1 MRIAHVIT
9 RLIIGGAQENTV
21 ASVLGL
27 NQKKNISIRLY
38 SGPTTGPE
46 GSLESKF
53 KDSSDIFH
61 IVPNLIRPINPLNDY
76 IAYRHLIKEFKSFKP
91 DIVHTHSGK
100 AGFLGRLAASKAN
113 VKNIIHSI
121 HGPSFGTYQGWIA
134 NTLFRKAEK
143 IAATH
148 TDHYITVANAM
159 EEQYLKAGIGNPN
172 IFTKIYSGF
181 NLRPFIQ
188 NQETAEIRN
197 QFGIKQDHLVVAKIA
212 RLFDLKGHNSLFK
225 IAPNLIKKIP
235 NIRFLL
241 IGDGPLK
248 KDFKQIIKNINCEK
262 NFIFAGLVDPLK
274 IPQLVNSIDIL
285 VHLSRR
291 EGLPRALP
299 QAMAASK
306 PIVAFDYDG
315 AREVCIN
322 EKTGLLVDQED
333 LSGLIK
339 SISRLAKDKT
349 LRKSLGNAG
358 REFVKDKF
366 TINRLVEDQYNL
378 YEKLLSSR

>member
-9 RLIIGGAQENTV
+9 RLIIGGAQENTIS
-21 ASVLGL
+21 SVLGL
-27 NQKKNISIRLY
+27 NQKKHISVRLY

-46 GSLESKF
+46 GSLEYKF

-61 IVPNLIRPINPLNDY
+61 MVPNLIRPINPINDY
-76 IAYRHLIKEFKSFKP
+76 IAYRHLIKEFKSFNP

-100 AGFLGRLAASKAN
+100 AGFIGRLAAAKAN
-113 VKNIIHSI
+113 VKTIIHSI

-134 NTLFRKAEK
+134 NTLFKKAEK

-159 EEQYLKAGIGNPN
+159 KEQYLKAGIGNPN
-172 IFTKIYSGF
+172 IYTKIYSGF
-181 NLRPFIQ
+181 NLKPFIE
-188 NQETAEIRN
+188 NEGAAEIRN
-197 QFGIKQDHLVVAKIA
+197 HFGIKQDDFVVAKIA

-225 IAPNLIKKIP
+225 IAPTLIKQIP

-274 IPQLVNSIDIL
+274 IPHLVSSVDIL

-322 EKTGLLVDQED
+322 EETGLLVDQED

-339 SISRLAKDKT
+339 SISRLAKDQT

-358 REFVKDKF
+358 RDFVKDKF

-378 YEKLLSSR
+378 YEKLLSNR